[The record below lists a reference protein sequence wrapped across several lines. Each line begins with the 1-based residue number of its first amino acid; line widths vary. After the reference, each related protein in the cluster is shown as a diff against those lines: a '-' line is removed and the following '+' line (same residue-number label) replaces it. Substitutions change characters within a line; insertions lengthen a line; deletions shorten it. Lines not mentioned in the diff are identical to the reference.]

1 MSLSAL
7 PARPPL
13 RPVELVEVDR
23 SHRSVLENLGQLFR
37 HDLSESYG
45 LLPNDDGTFNNRPL
59 DKFLAGEDPDRRAF
73 LIKVAGR
80 LGGFVLTMAAEGGGT
95 AIDGFFVVRA
105 LRRSG
110 VGREAALR
118 TIALFPG
125 RWWIG
130 FQRYNPG
137 VEAFWSDVAAAAAIG
152 EWQMHDLLPAPQDRP
167 PDTVVVFHSATPPPH

>member
-1 MSLSAL
+1 MSLT
-7 PARPPL
+7 L
-13 RPVELVEVDR
+13 RPVELLEVDR
-23 SHRSVLENLGQLFR
+23 SHRAVLENLGQLYR
-37 HDLSESYG
+37 HDLSEPYE

-59 DKFLAGEDPDRRAF
+59 DRFLTADDPDRRAF

-105 LRRSG
+105 LRRGG

-137 VEAFWSDVAAAAAIG
+137 LEAFWTGVAATVAGSAW
-152 EWQMHDLLPAPQDRP
+152 EMHDLLPAPENRP
-167 PDTVVVFHSATPPPH
+167 PDTVVIFETPAAS